1 MDRLLCENFSRK
13 KTAHQLAAAMGVSVC
28 GVRARTR
35 KLGLRRFWQWTPKE
49 DAYLRQHY
57 LTATARELG
66 KALSRKP
73 EAVRARLGALGLK
86 KNHRRQTTNKS

>member
-1 MDRLLCENFSRK
+1 MDRLLRENFSRK
-13 KTAHQLAAAMGVSVC
+13 KTAHQLATALAVTVLA
-28 GVRARTR
+28 VRARTR

-66 KALSRKP
+66 KALGRKP
-73 EAVRARLGALGLK
+73 EAVRARVRALGLK